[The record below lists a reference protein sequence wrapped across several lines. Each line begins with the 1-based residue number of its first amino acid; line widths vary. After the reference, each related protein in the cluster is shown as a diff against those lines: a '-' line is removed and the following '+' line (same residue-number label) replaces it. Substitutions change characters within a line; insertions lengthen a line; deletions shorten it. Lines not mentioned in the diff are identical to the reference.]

1 MLSFF
6 SLQFSKEVYKQCP
19 ELPFKGGE
27 DTAFVLSFSLIMLNT
42 DLHSARI
49 ADDRRMTF
57 PEFLTNNRDIDA
69 GSPLPEPFMKHLYE
83 SLKDREI
90 ELRAAD
96 SVVGPAVSSSSSS
109 SGGSSSSSSGASSG
123 SSSSNGG
130 SSGGSSSGGSNSGG
144 SSSSSSSFMAALEAG
159 TLQWGALV
167 AARVGA
173 VGAASFTPSRLH
185 HGVGKQV
192 KINWSSLL
200 PNHNHQ

>member
-1 MLSFF
+1 
-6 SLQFSKEVYKQCP
+6 
-19 ELPFKGGE
+19 
-27 DTAFVLSFSLIMLNT
+27 MLNT
-42 DLHSARI
+42 DLHSPRI

-57 PEFLTNNRDIDA
+57 PQFLTNNRDIDA

-96 SVVGPAVSSSSSS
+96 NVVGPAVGTGGGSGSS
-109 SGGSSSSSSGASSG
+109 SGGGGGNSSSGASSG
-123 SSSSNGG
+123 SSSSGG
-130 SSGGSSSGGSNSGG
+130 SSGSSSSGGNSSGSSG
-144 SSSSSSSFMAALEAG
+144 VSSSSSSSFMAALEAG

-185 HGVGKQV
+185 HGVR
-192 KINWSSLL
+192 NNSSTTLFIISSTIKA
-200 PNHNHQ
+200 